1 MVRQVCG
8 PRQVPV
14 NPAWEHMGPRMD
26 FREIGMRIRVS
37 VLALVLLSTAVAA
50 ADGPRLLFD
59 RSQIGALRQRIEQP
73 ELAPVWKKILTDA
86 EAYCDPASPRYADPQ
101 DPCPLSREA
110 GREGQQRHD
119 ALLVHTVG
127 RSLTGRMEAIG
138 FAYQLTGRKELGEHG
153 AAVLLA
159 TVDRYPITNATI
171 SQGFAGGRGDIMRG
185 LAIGYDLLAECLDDE
200 RERLA
205 AGCSAYLE
213 HAIEEF
219 NNPRLWWHEVH
230 NYNGVNG
237 GAAGCL
243 ALALSDAFPE
253 RVEAW
258 TAECVKTV
266 ERWLTAGFD
275 QEGAGLE
282 GVSYSDYGLSNTV
295 MFADALRRNGK
306 GDLFGHPTFA
316 RLAEFYALS
325 LLPGERVYDARNDS
339 SYAGLS
345 GILLKLADARASG
358 LYRWLWENS
367 GSQQGMLRIL
377 WENDVRAVDPVAA
390 KVPLARHFTG
400 RGLCVWRTGWT
411 ASDVMFSIEAGPYF
425 PVTHNQAD
433 KGHFTLYG
441 LGRRWAVD
449 PGYANEHESA
459 GRGQTLGHSCVLVDG
474 VGQALSGAGWGTN
487 GKIVQYSNSDRCGY
501 ALVDATEAYNRNSA
515 GKPGAGVEHARRHAF
530 FVYPHR
536 EAPAYA
542 LLIDDICKDDQPH
555 EYTWQMMFADGM
567 AATTAG
573 DRIVLEPQQASGEAY
588 ADSPPGLA
596 ASSKRTGVCRLKL
609 AVSEAGSYVL
619 WARVRVPGEESG
631 KADSFLVAVDGGKM
645 VDWHLPAA
653 VDWTWAPLTSGVER
667 APVSWQLSAGQHEIA
682 VRMREP
688 GTQIDCLLLAR
699 DARVVP
705 SLASV
710 RGDSLFVEAESGEF
724 TEPMRRVDARGSEPR
739 LVLRLDADAEPRI
752 STDMFRPNDW
762 RPPAAFPRLRA
773 TARTVNP
780 RFIAVLL
787 PLPPKVREPEV
798 RFERR
803 AGQRVTT
810 VAWPTH
816 TDTFIW
822 SESDGAAVLLEP
834 E

>member
-1 MVRQVCG
+1 
-8 PRQVPV
+8 
-14 NPAWEHMGPRMD
+14 
-26 FREIGMRIRVS
+26 MRARVFA
-37 VLALVLLSTAVAA
+37 LALVLLSTAVAA
-50 ADGPRLLFD
+50 AAGPRLLFD

-73 ELAPVWKKILTDA
+73 ELAPVWKKILADA

-101 DPCPLSREA
+101 DPCPLSRQA

-127 RSLTGRMEAIG
+127 RSLTERMEAIG

-159 TVDRYPITNATI
+159 TVDRYPIINPTI

-185 LAIGYDLLAECLDDE
+185 LAIGYDLLAECLDDAE

-205 AGCSAYLE
+205 AGCSAYIE

-219 NNPRLWWHEVH
+219 NNSKLWWHEVH

-306 GDLFGHPTFA
+306 GDLFSHPTFA

-345 GILLKLADARASG
+345 GILLKLAEARGSG

-390 KVPLARHFTG
+390 KVPLARHFAG

-411 ASDVMFSIEAGPYF
+411 ASDVMFSIEAGPYY

-449 PGYANEHESA
+449 PGYANEHEPE

-530 FVYPHR
+530 FVYPR
-536 EAPAYA
+536 GEAPAYA
-542 LLIDDICKDDQPH
+542 LLMDDICKDDQPH

-567 AATTAG
+567 AATLADG
-573 DRIVLEPQQASGEAY
+573 RAVLEPQQASGEA
-588 ADSPPGLA
+588 D
-596 ASSKRTGVCRLKL
+596 
-609 AVSEAGSYVL
+609 
-619 WARVRVPGEESG
+619 
-631 KADSFLVAVDGGKM
+631 
-645 VDWHLPAA
+645 
-653 VDWTWAPLTSGVER
+653 
-667 APVSWQLSAGQHEIA
+667 
-682 VRMREP
+682 
-688 GTQIDCLLLAR
+688 
-699 DARVVP
+699 
-705 SLASV
+705 
-710 RGDSLFVEAESGEF
+710 
-724 TEPMRRVDARGSEPR
+724 VDARGTEPR
-739 LVLRLDADAEPRI
+739 LVLRLDADAESQL
-752 STDMFRPNDW
+752 STDVFRPNDW
-762 RPPAAFPRLRA
+762 RPPAAFSRLRA

-787 PLPPKVREPEV
+787 PLPPKVKEPEV

-803 AGQRVTT
+803 TGQRVTT

-822 SESDGAAVLLEP
+822 SESDGAAVLAEP

>member
-1 MVRQVCG
+1 MK
-8 PRQVPV
+8 
-14 NPAWEHMGPRMD
+14 A
-26 FREIGMRIRVS
+26 RVS

-73 ELAPVWKKILTDA
+73 ELAPVWKKILADA

-110 GREGQQRHD
+110 GREGQRRHD

-159 TVDRYPITNATI
+159 TVERYPITNPTI

-185 LAIGYDLLAECLDDE
+185 LAIGYDLLAECLDDAD

-219 NNPRLWWHEVH
+219 NNRKLWWHEVH

-253 RVEAW
+253 RVGAW
-258 TAECVKTV
+258 TDECVETV

-339 SYAGLS
+339 NYAGLS
-345 GILLKLADARASG
+345 GILLKLAEARASG

-367 GSQQGMLRIL
+367 GSQQGIIRIL

-390 KVPLARHFTG
+390 KVPPARHFTG

-411 ASDVMFSIEAGPYF
+411 ASDVMFSIEAGPYY

-449 PGYANEHESA
+449 PGYANEHESE

-501 ALVDATEAYNRNSA
+501 ALADATEAYNRNSA

-530 FVYPHR
+530 FIYPR
-536 EAPAYA
+536 GEAPAYA

-555 EYTWQMMFADGM
+555 DYTWQMMFADGM
-567 AATTAG
+567 AATLTDG
-573 DRIVLEPQQASGEAY
+573 KVMLEPQQASGEA
-588 ADSPPGLA
+588 D
-596 ASSKRTGVCRLKL
+596 V
-609 AVSEAGSYVL
+609 GS
-619 WARVRVPGEESG
+619 R
-631 KADSFLVAVDGGKM
+631 
-645 VDWHLPAA
+645 
-653 VDWTWAPLTSGVER
+653 
-667 APVSWQLSAGQHEIA
+667 
-682 VRMREP
+682 
-688 GTQIDCLLLAR
+688 GT
-699 DARVVP
+699 
-705 SLASV
+705 
-710 RGDSLFVEAESGEF
+710 
-724 TEPMRRVDARGSEPR
+724 EPR
-739 LVLRLDADAEPRI
+739 LVLHLDADAKPQF
-752 STDMFRPNDW
+752 STDVFSPNDW

-787 PLPPKVREPEV
+787 PLPPAVKEPEV

-822 SESDGAAVLLEP
+822 SDSDGAAVLVEP

>member
-1 MVRQVCG
+1 
-8 PRQVPV
+8 
-14 NPAWEHMGPRMD
+14 
-26 FREIGMRIRVS
+26 MRARVS

-50 ADGPRLLFD
+50 AEGPRLLFD

-73 ELAPVWKKILTDA
+73 ELAPVWKTILADA

-110 GREGQQRHD
+110 GREGQRRHD

-159 TVDRYPITNATI
+159 TVERYPITNPTI

-185 LAIGYDLLAECLDDE
+185 LAIGYDLLAECLDDAD

-205 AGCSAYLE
+205 AACSAYLE

-219 NNPRLWWHEVH
+219 NNPKLWWHEVH

-253 RVEAW
+253 RVGAW
-258 TAECVKTV
+258 TDECVETV

-282 GVSYSDYGLSNTV
+282 GVSYSDYGLSNAV

-345 GILLKLADARASG
+345 GILLKLADAHASG
-358 LYRWLWENS
+358 LYRWLWENT

-411 ASDVMFSIEAGPYF
+411 ASDVMFSIEAGPYY

-449 PGYANEHESA
+449 PGYANEHESE

-474 VGQALSGAGWGTN
+474 IGQALSGAGWGTN

-530 FVYPHR
+530 FVYPR
-536 EAPAYA
+536 GEAPAYA

-567 AATTAG
+567 AATIADG
-573 DRIVLEPQQASGEAY
+573 RVMLEPQQASGEA
-588 ADSPPGLA
+588 D
-596 ASSKRTGVCRLKL
+596 V
-609 AVSEAGSYVL
+609 GS
-619 WARVRVPGEESG
+619 R
-631 KADSFLVAVDGGKM
+631 
-645 VDWHLPAA
+645 
-653 VDWTWAPLTSGVER
+653 
-667 APVSWQLSAGQHEIA
+667 
-682 VRMREP
+682 
-688 GTQIDCLLLAR
+688 GT
-699 DARVVP
+699 
-705 SLASV
+705 
-710 RGDSLFVEAESGEF
+710 
-724 TEPMRRVDARGSEPR
+724 EPR
-739 LVLRLDADAEPRI
+739 LVLRLDADAEPQV
-752 STDMFRPNDW
+752 STDVFRPNDW
-762 RPPAAFPRLRA
+762 RPPAAFPCLRA
-773 TARTVNP
+773 TVRTVNP

-787 PLPPKVREPEV
+787 PLAPKVKEPEV

-822 SESDGAAVLLEP
+822 SESDGAAALVEP

>member
-1 MVRQVCG
+1 
-8 PRQVPV
+8 
-14 NPAWEHMGPRMD
+14 MGPRMD

-159 TVDRYPITNATI
+159 TVDRYPITNPTI

-449 PGYANEHESA
+449 PGYANEHESE

-573 DRIVLEPQQASGEAY
+573 DRIVLEPQQASGEA
-588 ADSPPGLA
+588 
-596 ASSKRTGVCRLKL
+596 
-609 AVSEAGSYVL
+609 
-619 WARVRVPGEESG
+619 
-631 KADSFLVAVDGGKM
+631 DGDG
-645 VDWHLPAA
+645 
-653 VDWTWAPLTSGVER
+653 
-667 APVSWQLSAGQHEIA
+667 
-682 VRMREP
+682 
-688 GTQIDCLLLAR
+688 
-699 DARVVP
+699 
-705 SLASV
+705 
-710 RGDSLFVEAESGEF
+710 
-724 TEPMRRVDARGSEPR
+724 RGSEPR

-752 STDMFRPNDW
+752 STDMFHPNDW

-822 SESDGAAVLLEP
+822 SESDGAAVFARARVINAAVRKTEDAG
-834 E
+834 EGTRR